1 MNSPTESGRGQLT
14 QEKSLPKEEL
24 NQKASNLIKDFKTTL
39 NKLEEFQAVAAHD
52 IFTNFRF
59 PVDLSFTIGEVEY
72 RVFYNN
78 EQSVYPLPARDENL
92 SVSKRTQEANGDKF
106 FSIELESRTPLLKFF
121 PGGAGIRYYTGYTA
135 ELKFLRGLW
144 GPMLIKRKG
153 EEEQNIPSALQK
165 AREML
170 AGLTPQA
177 PQK

>member
-1 MNSPTESGRGQLT
+1 MSYPTESDRGRLT
-14 QEKSLPKEEL
+14 REKALPKEEL

-39 NKLEEFQAVAAHD
+39 SMLEEFQAVAAHD
-52 IFTNFRF
+52 IFANFRL
-59 PVDLSFTIGEVEY
+59 PVDKSFTIGEVEY

-92 SVSKRTQEANGDKF
+92 SVSKRTQEANGDEF
-106 FSIELESRTPLLKFF
+106 FSIELESRAPLLKFF
-121 PGGAGIRYYTGYTA
+121 PGGAGVRYYTGYTA

-144 GPMLIKRKG
+144 GPMLIKRNG
-153 EEEQNIPSALQK
+153 EEEQNTPSALQK

-170 AGLTPQA
+170 AGLSPQV